1 METIKQV
8 WGEKIEPYANYD
20 RVRVYYVKNNRDQSA
35 VFMNYNREGGRDY
48 KIIEDN
54 HAPRNRL
61 NNEETQAI
69 MQALNK
75 DNLLIKE
82 RSLS

>member
-1 METIKQV
+1 MEILRQV
-8 WGEKIEPYANYD
+8 WGEQIESYANYD
-20 RVRVYYVKNNRDQSA
+20 RVRIYYTKNNRDQNA

-54 HAPRNRL
+54 HAPHNRL

-69 MQALNK
+69 VQALNK
-75 DNLLIKE
+75 DNLLIKG
-82 RSLS
+82 RS